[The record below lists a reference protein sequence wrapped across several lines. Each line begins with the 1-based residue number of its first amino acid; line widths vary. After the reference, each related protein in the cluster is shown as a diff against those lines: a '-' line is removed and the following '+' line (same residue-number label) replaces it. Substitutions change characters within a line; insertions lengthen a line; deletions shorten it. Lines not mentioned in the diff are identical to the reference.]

1 MSMGMPE
8 AIRLRMMKVF
18 LTNVEGMIMKNINY
32 ILSIAAI
39 AAMAAACSVE
49 PQTPETPAENEVTIS
64 IIATLENDE
73 TKTFITNDSEGYH
86 AYWSKGDVLAIAI
99 DDGYSSRKS
108 FTNQSEDGETANFTG
123 NVKDLST
130 GNHVLTGFYPK
141 DITVNRSN
149 AAFDITIPDN
159 QTIPSLNTFDKTADI
174 LIAKPTTVTID
185 GSDITT
191 VDIPFRRAGCI
202 LKIILEDNTTES
214 LLAGLKVSSITIASA
229 SDVFTGRSLK
239 CYIDGSSDDVLVT
252 NNTNSKKT
260 LTVNYAGNDFE
271 INGENAAYAIVAPNK
286 FSAGAE
292 LSIDVVTND
301 PDVTIHKVVT
311 PSSDITLNAG
321 KVKPLRVKLNNAD
334 VNVNIDPTLTLST
347 NLIEGIAAAGG
358 EFTLENAYSFSNCS
372 ESDIVITCDGTVVTA
387 ASISG
392 GTITYTVSQNTDS
405 EDHNGTIS
413 LKLNT
418 ESDSDFRVITV
429 NQRYEGQAVVKH
441 QYVFYVSNG
450 VVVQTKD
457 GEACDYFTTSG
468 TSLLKDFTKNSYFGT
483 ASYTIGDLTLDQ
495 AKKIDNNNN
504 VSFTTDVASSIKF
517 YGASRSTTETAA
529 TLSLITNSSNTDLAK
544 INLTVTNGI
553 SDLVEGSYDST
564 AGTTYTFKKNKEVG
578 LFYIVVTEL

>member
-517 YGASRSTTETAA
+517 YGASRSTSETAA
-529 TLSLITNSSNTDLAK
+529 TLSLITNNSTTDLVK
-544 INLTVTNGI
+544 LSLTVTNGV